1 MVSPHHPINLE
12 FPEVFFFSGTRK
24 LMSTLSGLFCAL
36 CHGVL
41 LINIS
46 PIFSTSKLLVDLL
59 MLMAYNELNS
69 SYDDNELSNN

>member
-1 MVSPHHPINLE
+1 
-12 FPEVFFFSGTRK
+12 
-24 LMSTLSGLFCAL
+24 MSTLSGLFCAL

-69 SYDDNELSNN
+69 NYDDNELSNN